1 MYCDGCGALMQAG
14 QAFCSRCGKQVL
26 GPVRFMQP
34 IPGRVQRHSHL
45 LAILWMAFSALNAI
59 VGIVLLLLGDVLLPH
74 LHELDKIPPD
84 VPVGF
89 LSALFSTIGILILG
103 KAACGFAA
111 GRGLMHYDPWAR
123 TLALV
128 LAFISL
134 FNIPFGTGVGVYT
147 LWVLLPQEAQKE
159 YDTLAKVA

>member
-1 MYCDGCGALMQAG
+1 MYCDGCGAVMQAG
-14 QAFCSRCGKQVL
+14 QVFCSRCGKQVL
-26 GPVRFMQP
+26 GPVTFLQP

-59 VGIVLLLLGDVLLPH
+59 AGIVLLLLGDVLFPH
-74 LHELDKIPPD
+74 LRELGQIPPD

-103 KAACGFAA
+103 KAACGFVA

-134 FNIPFGTGVGVYT
+134 FSIPFGTGIGVYT
-147 LWVLLPQEAQKE
+147 LWVLLPQQAQKE
-159 YDTLAKVA
+159 YDTLAKAA

>member
-1 MYCDGCGALMQAG
+1 
-14 QAFCSRCGKQVL
+14 
-26 GPVRFMQP
+26 
-34 IPGRVQRHSHL
+34 
-45 LAILWMAFSALNAI
+45 MAFSALNAI
-59 VGIVLLLLGDVLLPH
+59 AGIVLLLLGDVLFPH
-74 LHELDKIPPD
+74 LRELGQIPPD

-103 KAACGFAA
+103 KAACGFVA

-134 FNIPFGTGVGVYT
+134 FSIPFGTGIGVYT
-147 LWVLLPQEAQKE
+147 LWVLLPQQAQKE
-159 YDTLAKVA
+159 YDTLAKAA